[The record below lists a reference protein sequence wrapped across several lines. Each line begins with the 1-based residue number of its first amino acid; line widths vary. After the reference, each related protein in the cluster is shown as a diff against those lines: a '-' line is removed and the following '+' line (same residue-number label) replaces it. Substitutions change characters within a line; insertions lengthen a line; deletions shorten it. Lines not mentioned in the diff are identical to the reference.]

1 VRAFSFGTAPALTVG
16 LGQGRG
22 YNSCVNKLEAFG
34 YIAAQAARGEITF
47 PTSVNAVLRLQLAL
61 DDPDCHVDEAIRLVL
76 SEPQLAA
83 RTVALANTAAFG
95 GAGAMQVSNVR
106 AAVLRIGYRRLRGLV
121 AALMVRQFGHRIAD
135 PVLRAKAEQLWTH
148 CAQVAALAH
157 ALARHVT
164 KVDPDTALF
173 AGIVHEVGG
182 FYLLSRADEFPGLL
196 EDDTEH
202 WGVLVEDVAGAEI
215 MRKLAI
221 PADVAEAIGKLR
233 DAALAP
239 EPATLLDT
247 LVLANRYAL
256 VASPLDGPEEGHQ
269 DMDAGPLDAVTLQT
283 LRSEA
288 AETAQALGDAAL
300 V

>member
-1 VRAFSFGTAPALTVG
+1 MWPVPTGFFASRQLVAGGIIP
-16 LGQGRG
+16 R
-22 YNSCVNKLEAFG
+22 VNKLEAFG
-34 YIAAQAARGEITF
+34 YITAQAARGEISF
-47 PTSVNAVLRLQLAL
+47 PTSVNAVLRLQMAL

-95 GAGAMQVSNVR
+95 SAGGQVSNVR

-121 AALMVRQFGHRIAD
+121 AALLVRQFGHRIGD

-148 CAQVAALAH
+148 CAQVAALAQ

-164 KVDPDTALF
+164 RIDPDTALF

-182 FYLLSRADEFPGLL
+182 FYLLSRADDFPGLL
-196 EDDTEH
+196 EDDVEN
-202 WGVLVEDVAGAEI
+202 WGALCEDVVGVEV

-221 PADVAEAIGKLR
+221 PADVAQAIGALR
-233 DAALAP
+233 DGVLNP
-239 EPATLLDT
+239 EPSTLLDT
-247 LVLANRYAL
+247 LLLANLLAP
-256 VASPLDGPEEGHQ
+256 VASPLGEVAAGSGTLPFDEE
-269 DMDAGPLDAVTLQT
+269 TLQR
-283 LRSEA
+283 LLDEA
-288 AETAQALGDAAL
+288 AETARALGEAAL

>member
-1 VRAFSFGTAPALTVG
+1 MER
-16 LGQGRG
+16 RG
-22 YNSCVNKLEAFG
+22 YNSFVNKLEAFG
-34 YIAAQAARGEITF
+34 YIAAQAARGDITF
-47 PTSVNAVLRLQLAL
+47 PTSVNAVLRLQRAL

-95 GAGAMQVSNVR
+95 AGGAQVSNVR

-148 CAQVAALAH
+148 SVQVAALAQ

-164 KVDPDTALF
+164 RTDPDTALF

-196 EDDTEH
+196 EDDTEN
-202 WGVLVEDVAGAEI
+202 WGALVEDVARLEI

-221 PADVAEAIGKLR
+221 PPEVAEAIGGLR
-233 DAALAP
+233 DGVLNP
-239 EPATLLDT
+239 QPHTLLDT
-247 LVLANRYAL
+247 LLLANRYAL
-256 VASPLDGPEEGHQ
+256 VDSPLGGRSDPL
-269 DMDAGPLDAVTLQT
+269 DDAAPGPLDAATLQV
-283 LRSEA
+283 LRDEA

>member
-1 VRAFSFGTAPALTVG
+1 M
-16 LGQGRG
+16 
-22 YNSCVNKLEAFG
+22 NKLEAFG
-34 YIAAQAARGEITF
+34 YIAAQAARGDITF

-83 RTVALANTAAFG
+83 RTVALANTAAYGSGAG
-95 GAGAMQVSNVR
+95 GAQVNNVR

-135 PVLRAKAEQLWTH
+135 PLLRARAEQLWTH
-148 CAQVAALAH
+148 SVQVAALAQ

-196 EDDTEH
+196 EDDTEN
-202 WGVLVEDVAGAEI
+202 WGVLVEDVASVEI

-221 PADVAEAIGKLR
+221 PADVADAVCGLR
-233 DAALAP
+233 DAALSQ
-239 EPATLLDT
+239 EPQSLLDT
-247 LVLANRYAL
+247 LVLANRYAM
-256 VASPLDGPEEGHQ
+256 VASPLGGVGEHD
-269 DMDAGPLDAVTLQT
+269 DYMSGPLDAATLQL

-288 AETAQALGDAAL
+288 ADTAQALGDAAL

>member
-1 VRAFSFGTAPALTVG
+1 
-16 LGQGRG
+16 
-22 YNSCVNKLEAFG
+22 VNKLEAFG
-34 YIAAQAARGEITF
+34 YITAQAARGEISF
-47 PTSVNAVLRLQLAL
+47 PTSVNAVLRLQMAL

-95 GAGAMQVSNVR
+95 SAGGQVSNVR

-121 AALMVRQFGHRIAD
+121 AALMVRQFGHRIGD
-135 PVLRAKAEQLWTH
+135 RVLRAKAEQLWTH
-148 CAQVAALAH
+148 SAHVASLAQ

-164 KVDPDTALF
+164 RVDPDTALF

-196 EDDTEH
+196 EDDPEN
-202 WGVLVEDVAGAEI
+202 WGALCEDVVSVEV

-221 PADVAEAIGKLR
+221 PADVMEAIGALR
-233 DAALAP
+233 DGVPNA
-239 EPATLLDT
+239 EPHTLLDT
-247 LVLANRYAL
+247 LLLANRLAP
-256 VASPLDGPEEGHQ
+256 VGSPLGEAPVAMGALPFDE
-269 DMDAGPLDAVTLQT
+269 ATLQL
-283 LRSEA
+283 LRTEA
-288 AETAQALGDAAL
+288 EETAEALGDATL

>member
-1 VRAFSFGTAPALTVG
+1 M
-16 LGQGRG
+16 
-22 YNSCVNKLEAFG
+22 NKLEAFG
-34 YIAAQAARGEITF
+34 YIAAQAARGDITF

-83 RTVALANTAAFG
+83 RTVALANTAAYG
-95 GAGAMQVSNVR
+95 SGAGGMQVTNVR

-135 PVLRAKAEQLWTH
+135 PILRAKAEQLWTH
-148 CAQVAALAH
+148 SAQVAALAH
-157 ALARHVT
+157 SVARHVT
-164 KVDPDTALF
+164 RVDPDTALF

-196 EDDTEH
+196 EDDTDR

-215 MRKLAI
+215 MRKLDI
-221 PADVAEAIGKLR
+221 PADVAEAIGALR
-233 DAALAP
+233 DGVLQP
-239 EPATLLDT
+239 EPHTLLDT
-247 LVLANRYAL
+247 LLLANRYAL
-256 VASPLDGPEEGHQ
+256 VDSPLGAPRLDDHE
-269 DMDAGPLDAVTLQT
+269 AGPLDAATLQL

-288 AETAQALGDAAL
+288 AETAQALGDASL